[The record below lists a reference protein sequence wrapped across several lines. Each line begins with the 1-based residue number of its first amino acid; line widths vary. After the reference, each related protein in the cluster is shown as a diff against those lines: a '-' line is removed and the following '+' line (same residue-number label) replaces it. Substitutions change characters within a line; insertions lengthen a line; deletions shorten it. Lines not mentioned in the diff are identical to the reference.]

1 MVSTYISVTLGVVD
15 NSAWSRRL
23 RRRIHP
29 LLCAM
34 ERELEYKPHGVLG
47 RLFNLLLAVLV
58 LEYAY
63 AWLQARTTRV
73 RHRRQTQGDLSA
85 PVPPARVPSGYPIG
99 KEPNA

>member
-58 LEYAY
+58 LEYRAGVV
-63 AWLQARTTRV
+63 ADNFIRHEPPRRRV
-73 RHRRQTQGDLSA
+73 L
-85 PVPPARVPSGYPIG
+85 GYH
-99 KEPNA
+99 